1 MFFKKVKG
9 TMKMTGQYHQYSLA
23 DFRQLQEDRTSEAGY
38 FLRKA
43 LIGVAHIFLWNII
56 PLLQSLQYFR
66 RFRSHLGVSC
76 N

>member
-43 LIGVAHIFLWNII
+43 LIGVAHIFL
-56 PLLQSLQYFR
+56 
-66 RFRSHLGVSC
+66 
-76 N
+76 